1 MRQLLPYRLRI
12 AVFLGS
18 ILALFTCVSQVEST
32 APSYLETLIQ
42 RARVQRLSDARMWH
56 LLLHYKPR
64 LFGGVKSEADG
75 ASFFFHPRGKVDP
88 HGELEATL
96 RAFFSPVEANGQDEQ
111 WQHPQ
116 CRFPARYHWLKTQ
129 LDFDPHQLPERSCPR
144 FMAWRRALAP
154 DSVSV
159 IFASYFLSSPA
170 SMFGHTFLRLN
181 HQKQQG
187 SQKLLDYGVNYAA
200 VTTTRN
206 GFLFALLGITGGFK
220 GQFANFPYYM
230 KVQEYS
236 NLDSRDLWEYDLH
249 FSQAQI
255 DRMIRHLWEL
265 GSTYFHYYFF
275 QENCSYHI
283 LSLLEV
289 ANPELHL
296 TDRFIFHVIPV
307 DTVRLITKQEGLIR
321 NVVYRPSLLSQF
333 AQKRRAMRR
342 GEVKLLQSSL
352 ATQSVQSLETSQL
365 AAERQALLLD
375 AAIDIM
381 RYRKLAQ
388 RNTLSPADTA
398 FRRELLLQR
407 SRLGVV
413 PPTELDVLPPSRP
426 DLGHGTS
433 RLRLATGLND
443 EDETFLELS
452 LPSFHDLLD
461 PEEGFPPHSHI
472 QLLTLTLRYYVED
485 QTLDVERFD
494 VVRITALSPLDTF
507 VQKLSWRVDVGYHT
521 LRDLDCGRCHWF
533 KAEAGTG
540 GALRLGHSDANLVY
554 AFVNLEAG
562 LSQDFDAYF
571 RLSPGL
577 MAGLMVHPL
586 RRWKLDVGASVYYP
600 LLGGDKLYY
609 RNYLHQQISFTRH
622 LGVRVEI
629 NQYKTTIEGLAALH
643 IYF

>member
-1 MRQLLPYRLRI
+1 MRQLLPYCLQS
-12 AVFLGS
+12 AVFFGS
-18 ILALFTCVSQVEST
+18 ILAVLTCASHVESA
-32 APSYLETLIQ
+32 APSYLETLIE
-42 RARVQRLSDARMWH
+42 RARAQRLADARMWH

-75 ASFFFHPRGKVDP
+75 AGFFFHPQGKVDP

-96 RAFFSPVEANGQDEQ
+96 RAFFSLAEVDEQDEQ

-116 CRFPARYHWLKTQ
+116 CRFPARYHWLRTQ
-129 LDFDPHQLPERSCPR
+129 LAFDPQQLPERSCPR
-144 FMAWRRALAP
+144 FMAWRSALAP

-181 HQKQQG
+181 HQEQQG
-187 SQKLLDYGVNYAA
+187 PQKLLDYGVNYAA

-236 NLDSRDLWEYDLH
+236 NLDSRDLWEYDLD

-265 GSTYFHYYFF
+265 GNTYFHYYFF

-296 TDRFIFHVIPV
+296 TDRFIFHVIPA
-307 DTVRLITKQEGLIR
+307 DTIRLITQQPGLIR

-333 AQKRRAMRR
+333 AQKRRAMQRN
-342 GEVKLLQSSL
+342 EVKLLQTSL
-352 ATQSVQSLETSQL
+352 NTRSLQNIETSQL
-365 AAERQALLLD
+365 ATERQALVLD
-375 AAIDIM
+375 AAIDVM

-388 RNTLSPADTA
+388 RNTLSPADTT
-398 FRRELLLQR
+398 FRREVLLQR

-413 PPTELDVLPPSRP
+413 SPTELDTHPPSRP

-433 RLRLATGLND
+433 RLRLAAGLD
-443 EDETFLELS
+443 EDTTFLELS

-485 QTLDVERFD
+485 QALDVERFD
-494 VVRITALSPLDTF
+494 AVRITALSPLDAF
-507 VQKLSWRVDVGYHT
+507 VKKLSWRVDVGYHT
-521 LRDLDCGRCHWF
+521 LRDVDCGRCHWF

-540 GALRLGHSDANLVY
+540 AALRLGRSDSNLVY
-554 AFVNLEAG
+554 AFVNLETG
-562 LSQDFDAYF
+562 LSKAFDAYF

-586 RRWKLDVGASVYYP
+586 RRWKLHVGSSVYYP
-600 LLGGDKLYY
+600 LLGDDTFYY
-609 RNYLHQQISFTRH
+609 RHFLHQQVSFTRH

-629 NQYKTTIEGLAALH
+629 NHDKTTLEGLVALQ

>member
-1 MRQLLPYRLRI
+1 MRQLLSYRLWI
-12 AVFLGS
+12 VVFLGS
-18 ILALFTCVSQVEST
+18 VLAVLTGVSQVESA
-32 APSYLETLIQ
+32 APSYLETLIE
-42 RARVQRLSDARMWH
+42 RARAQRLADARMWH

-75 ASFFFHPRGKVDP
+75 AGFFFHPQGKVDP

-96 RAFFSPVEANGQDEQ
+96 RAFFSLAKADEQDEQ

-116 CRFPARYHWLKTQ
+116 CRFPARYHWLRTQ
-129 LDFDPHQLPERSCPR
+129 LGFDPQQLPERSCPR
-144 FMAWRRALAP
+144 FMAWRSALAP

-159 IFASYFLSSPA
+159 IFASYFLSNPA

-181 HQKQQG
+181 HQEQQG

-200 VTTTRN
+200 ITTTQN
-206 GFLFALLGITGGFK
+206 GFLFALLGMTGGFK

-236 NLDSRDLWEYDLH
+236 NLDSRDLWEYDLD

-265 GSTYFHYYFF
+265 GNTYFHYYFF

-296 TDRFIFHVIPV
+296 TDRFIFHVIPA
-307 DTVRLITKQEGLIR
+307 DTIRLITRQPGLIR

-333 AQKRRAMRR
+333 AQKRRAMQRN
-342 GEVKLLQSSL
+342 EVKLLQTSL
-352 ATQSVQSLETSQL
+352 DSRSLQNIETSQL
-365 AAERQALLLD
+365 AAERQALVLD
-375 AAIDIM
+375 AAIDVM

-398 FRRELLLQR
+398 FRREILLQR

-413 PPTELDVLPPSRP
+413 SPTELDTQPPSRP

-433 RLRLATGLND
+433 RLRLAAGLD
-443 EDETFLELS
+443 EDTTFLELS

-485 QTLDVERFD
+485 QALDVERFD
-494 VVRITALSPLDTF
+494 AVRITALSPLDAF
-507 VQKLSWRVDVGYHT
+507 VKKLSWRVDVGYHT
-521 LRDLDCGRCHWF
+521 LRDVDCGRCHWF

-540 GALRLGHSDANLVY
+540 GALRLGRSDSNLVY
-554 AFVNLEAG
+554 AFVNLETG
-562 LSQDFDAYF
+562 LSQAFDAYF

-586 RRWKLDVGASVYYP
+586 RRWKLHVGSSVYYP
-600 LLGGDKLYY
+600 LLGGDTFYY
-609 RNYLHQQISFTRH
+609 RHFLHQQVSFTRH

-629 NQYKTTIEGLAALH
+629 NHDKTTLEGLAALQ